1 MFILMLPIKTL
12 DYSAIE
18 SSFYISF
25 CLCQESWFWKTQVII
40 ELENPIITH
49 FYPILHMQQSQND
62 NSNTTENIKKHIFYV
77 LSPSL

>member
-1 MFILMLPIKTL
+1 MLPIKTL

-18 SSFYISF
+18 SSFYISP
-25 CLCQESWFWKTQVII
+25 LSMPRILVLKDSSDYRI
-40 ELENPIITH
+40 ENPIITH